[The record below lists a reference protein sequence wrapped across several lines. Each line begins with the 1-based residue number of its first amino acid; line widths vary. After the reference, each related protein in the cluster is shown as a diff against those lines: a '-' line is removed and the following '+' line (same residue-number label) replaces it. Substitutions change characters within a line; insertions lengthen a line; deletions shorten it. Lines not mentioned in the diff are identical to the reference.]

1 MDRIIMRNMKFFG
14 YHGVL
19 PEEREKGQNFIIDIE
34 MLVEL
39 KNASNSDELDDSVDY
54 SRAYEIVRGITEN
67 NKFRLIEKLA
77 GSISREMLS
86 KFPKIKEITV
96 LVKKPEAPIK
106 GQFDWMGVELKRS
119 RYEE

>member
-1 MDRIIMRNMKFFG
+1 MDRIIMRNMSFFG

-34 MLVEL
+34 MLTDLEE
-39 KNASNSDELDDSVDY
+39 ASKSDELSDSVDY
-54 SRAYEIVRGITEN
+54 SKAYGIVKNIVEN

-86 KFPKIKEITV
+86 KFPAIQEITV
-96 LVKKPEAPIK
+96 LVKKPEAPID
-106 GQFDWMGVELKRS
+106 GEFDWMGVELKRG
-119 RYEE
+119 RYEK

>member
-1 MDRIIMRNMKFFG
+1 MDKIIMRNMKFFG

-34 MLVEL
+34 MTTDLE
-39 KNASNSDELDDSVDY
+39 NASESDELDDSVDY
-54 SRAYEIVRGITEN
+54 SKAYEIVRNIVEN

-86 KFPKIKEITV
+86 KFPKIQEITV
-96 LVKKPEAPIK
+96 VVKKPEAPID
-106 GQFDWMGVELKRS
+106 GEFDWMGVELRRRRNEK
-119 RYEE
+119 